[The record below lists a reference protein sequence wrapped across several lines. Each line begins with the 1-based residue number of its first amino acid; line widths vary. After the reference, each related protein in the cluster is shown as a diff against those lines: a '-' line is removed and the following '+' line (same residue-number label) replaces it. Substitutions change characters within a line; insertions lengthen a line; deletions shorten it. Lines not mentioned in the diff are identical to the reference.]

1 MKTTS
6 IILSSLSI
14 LMALSQL
21 ICGLWIKSNGAVPS
35 SVSFHASLGIAT
47 VLVVL
52 ITIVVMLVFIV
63 RKQPTTV
70 SGNH

>member
-52 ITIVVMLVFIV
+52 VTIVVMLVFIIK
-63 RKQPTTV
+63 KQPT
-70 SGNH
+70 SGVGTN